1 MAYIFTS
8 EFDEVPRCRGVV
20 KINLGGDVLYSG
32 TIIELVGIFRVLTLF
47 RRVVAH
53 SHPVVREGHS
63 RVRKQPSVEDVIP
76 SCGCEKVAPSDV
88 GLVVELGFVLD
99 PVDDDIAFIVFV
111 VEYVS
116 SIIGVEEQPVLVA
129 EFMGHLAVEVKEIVV
144 GRDFRR
150 PEDAVEKKGVHPSRA
165 DRICRLPL
173 EDRPFEVELVT
184 EDSYSDRTV
193 RLLKVSVICPYIYD
207 AGSPSSV
214 TGRKR
219 AFVQRHFLHG
229 LRLED

>member
-1 MAYIFTS
+1 M
-8 EFDEVPRCRGVV
+8 VPPYGC
-20 KINLGGDVLYSG
+20 
-32 TIIELVGIFRVLTLF
+32 
-47 RRVVAH
+47 
-53 SHPVVREGHS
+53 
-63 RVRKQPSVEDVIP
+63 KQVS
-76 SCGCEKVAPSDV
+76 PSDV
-88 GLVVELGFVLD
+88 GFVVELGFVLD

-111 VEYVS
+111 VEYVA

-144 GRDFRR
+144 GRNVSGS
-150 PEDAVEKKGVHPSRA
+150 EYTVEKECVHSSRA
-165 DRICRLPL
+165 DRICRLSF
-173 EDRPFEVELVT
+173 EDRSFEMELVT

-207 AGSPSSV
+207 AGGPSSV

-219 AFVQRHFLHG
+219 AFVKRHFLHG

>member
-76 SCGCEKVAPSDV
+76 PYGCKQVSPSDV
-88 GLVVELGFVLD
+88 GFVVELGFVLD

-144 GRDFRR
+144 CRNVRCS
-150 PEDAVEKKGVHPSRA
+150 EYTIEQESVHTSRA
-165 DRICRLPL
+165 D
-173 EDRPFEVELVT
+173 
-184 EDSYSDRTV
+184 
-193 RLLKVSVICPYIYD
+193 
-207 AGSPSSV
+207 
-214 TGRKR
+214 
-219 AFVQRHFLHG
+219 
-229 LRLED
+229 